1 MNYCN
6 RCHVNVTGKKI
17 KCPLCGAPL
26 EKLGEQE
33 EEEKFPIIHSVYYKN
48 HFFFKLLIFISI
60 ILATVSVVLNILL
73 PIELYWSFFVVAG
86 IACAWISLIILISKR
101 NNIHKTLLWQVILI
115 LILSVL
121 WDKWTGWHG
130 WSIDYVIPI
139 VCTLFMLIM
148 AVLAKVL
155 KLQRGDYIIY
165 LLFDCLFAVIPLVL
179 MILNI
184 TSISIPSLICVAV
197 SFLSL
202 VSLILFEGKNML
214 EELKARL
221 HF

>member
-1 MNYCN
+1 M
-6 RCHVNVTGKKI
+6 TGKKA
-17 KCPLCGAPL
+17 KCPLCGAQL
-26 EKLGEQE
+26 EKLNE
-33 EEEKFPIIHSVYYKN
+33 EEEREKFPIIHSVYYKN
-48 HFFFKLLIFISI
+48 HFFFKLLIFISVL
-60 ILATVSVVLNILL
+60 LATISIVLNVLL
-73 PIELYWSFFVVAG
+73 PIELYWSFFVIAG
-86 IACAWISLIILISKR
+86 IICTWISLIILISKR
-101 NNIHKTLLWQVILI
+101 HNIHKTLLWQVILI

-121 WDKWTGWHG
+121 WDKWTGWHS

-139 VCTLFMLIM
+139 VCTLFMMIM

-165 LLFDCLFAVIPLVL
+165 LLFDCLFAFIPLTL
-179 MILNI
+179 MILDI
-184 TSISIPSLICVAV
+184 TSVLIPSLICVAV